1 MVQGRINSDSGLKKT
16 LQKRRHLNC
25 TLKNKQTFDK
35 QRSRQRIFQAVLD
48 LRNVAK
54 SGLVGVFWMCVCGL
68 GWGRG
73 WEVTVG
79 GCQGLEGREKRI
91 GKIGSVRKGTK
102 CLRDKTSYRRS

>member
-35 QRSRQRIFQAVLD
+35 QRSRQRIFQAVLY

-54 SGLVGVFWMCVCGL
+54 SGLVGVFWMCVGGL
-68 GWGRG
+68 GWGR
-73 WEVTVG
+73 WG
-79 GCQGLEGREKRI
+79 GGEHLEPR
-91 GKIGSVRKGTK
+91 
-102 CLRDKTSYRRS
+102 LRCWPLARGITPF

>member
-35 QRSRQRIFQAVLD
+35 QRSRQRIFQAVLY

-79 GCQGLEGREKRI
+79 CCQGLEGREKRI
-91 GKIGSVRKGTK
+91 GKIGYVRKDTK
-102 CLRDKTSYRRS
+102 C